1 MNNDITIPPEA
12 LEAAARAIAKRHG
25 CGMAVFHACISAE
38 EKGLSCRCEADA
50 RAACEAM
57 LRSWPGMTHGT
68 RVVWLAREGRH
79 EVDSLIL
86 PLPQEKDE

>member
-1 MNNDITIPPEA
+1 MTDITIPPEA

-50 RAACEAM
+50 RAACETM
-57 LRSWPGMTHGT
+57 LKAWPGVTIEKTHIGISGD
-68 RVVWLAREGRH
+68 VFSQ
-79 EVDSLIL
+79 DIIL
-86 PLPQEKDE
+86 PLPKKESDA